1 MVDILN
7 EREKTHGSYA
17 STAAMAQML
26 KDCMKNSQNWLTMD
40 DTQRE
45 ALDLIATKI
54 ARILSGNPREKDHWV
69 DVAGYANLIVRD
81 LTSCSD
87 GGCDPTHRHV

>member
-1 MVDILN
+1 MTDILN

-17 STAAMAQML
+17 STAAMSQMF

-54 ARILSGNPREKDHWV
+54 ARILSGNPREIDHWV
-69 DVAGYANLIVRD
+69 DVAGYANLIVRE
-81 LTSCSD
+81 LTPLADRETKPS
-87 GGCDPTHRHV
+87 H

>member
-1 MVDILN
+1 MTDILN
-7 EREKTHGSYA
+7 EREKTHGAYA

-26 KDCMKNSQNWLTMD
+26 KDCFKQSKNWREMD
-40 DTQRE
+40 DTERE
-45 ALDLIATKI
+45 SLDLIATKI
-54 ARILSGNPREKDHWV
+54 ARILSGNPHEIDHWV
-69 DVAGYANLIVRD
+69 DVAGYANLVVRW

>member
-1 MVDILN
+1 MTDILD

-17 STAAMAQML
+17 NTASTAQAL
-26 KDCMKNSQNWLTMD
+26 KDVMKQGTNWRHLD

-54 ARILSGNPREKDHWV
+54 ARILSGNPHEVDHWR
-69 DVAGYANLIVRD
+69 DVAGYANLVVREFTRTQAV
-81 LTSCSD
+81 L
-87 GGCDPTHRHV
+87 

>member
-1 MVDILN
+1 MTDILN

-81 LTSCSD
+81 LTPLADRETKPS
-87 GGCDPTHRHV
+87 H

>member
-1 MVDILN
+1 MVDILD

-45 ALDLIATKI
+45 ALDLISTKI
-54 ARILSGNPREKDHWV
+54 ARILSGNPREIDHWV
-69 DVAGYANLIVRD
+69 DVAGYANLIVRE
-81 LTSCSD
+81 LTPLAGRETKPS
-87 GGCDPTHRHV
+87 H

>member
-1 MVDILN
+1 MTDILN

-17 STAAMAQML
+17 STAAMAQQL
-26 KDCMKNSQNWLTMD
+26 KDCFKQSKNWQEMD

-45 ALDLIATKI
+45 SLDLIATKI
-54 ARILSGNPREKDHWV
+54 ARILSGNPHNIDHWV

-81 LTSCSD
+81 LTPPAD
-87 GGCDPTHRHV
+87 L

>member
-1 MVDILN
+1 MTDILN
-7 EREKTHGSYA
+7 EREKTHGAYA

-45 ALDLIATKI
+45 SLDLIATKI

-69 DVAGYANLIVRD
+69 DVAGYANLVVRQ
-81 LTSCSD
+81 LTPLADRETKPS
-87 GGCDPTHRHV
+87 H

>member
-1 MVDILN
+1 MTDILD

-17 STAAMAQML
+17 NTAATAQAL
-26 KDCMKNSQNWLTMD
+26 KDVMKQGVNWRTLD

-54 ARILSGNPREKDHWV
+54 ARILSGNPYEVDHWR
-69 DVAGYANLIVRD
+69 DIGGYAVLVARL
-81 LTSCSD
+81 LTKPV
-87 GGCDPTHRHV
+87 DP

>member
-1 MVDILN
+1 MTDILN
-7 EREKTHGSYA
+7 EREKTHGAYA
-17 STAAMAQML
+17 STAAMAQQI
-26 KDCMKNSQNWLTMD
+26 KDCFKHGQNWLEMD

-81 LTSCSD
+81 LTPLADRETKPS
-87 GGCDPTHRHV
+87 H

>member
-17 STAAMAQML
+17 STAAMAQQN
-26 KDCMKNSQNWLTMD
+26 KDCYTHAPNWLEMD

-45 ALDLIATKI
+45 SLDLIATKI
-54 ARILSGNPREKDHWV
+54 ARILSGNPHEIDHWV

>member
-1 MVDILN
+1 MTDILN
-7 EREKTHGSYA
+7 EREKTHGAYA

-45 ALDLIATKI
+45 SLDLIATKI

-81 LTSCSD
+81 LTPLADRETKPS
-87 GGCDPTHRHV
+87 H

>member
-1 MVDILN
+1 MTDILD

-17 STAAMAQML
+17 NTAATAQAI
-26 KDCMKNSQNWLTMD
+26 KDVMKQGTNWQTLD

-54 ARILSGNPREKDHWV
+54 ARVLSGNPHEVDHWR
-69 DVAGYANLIVRD
+69 DVAGYANLIVREFTRVQAV
-81 LTSCSD
+81 L
-87 GGCDPTHRHV
+87 